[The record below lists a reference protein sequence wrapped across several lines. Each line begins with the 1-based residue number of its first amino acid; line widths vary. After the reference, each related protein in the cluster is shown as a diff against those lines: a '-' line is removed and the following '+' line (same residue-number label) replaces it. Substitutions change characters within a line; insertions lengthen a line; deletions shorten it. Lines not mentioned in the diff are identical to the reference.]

1 MAYKDGEVFKT
12 YCDKLYDRHQYKIIF
27 KDGMSET
34 FDDYE
39 IMRYHWYQWREE
51 VSTVEIVDVKKKR
64 QRAKGF

>member
-1 MAYKDGEVFKT
+1 
-12 YCDKLYDRHQYKIIF
+12 
-27 KDGMSET
+27 MSET